1 MSDKERDRDSSEEM
15 EEAGREDVVRV
26 SDDVIM
32 TIAGMT
38 LAEVKG
44 VASTP
49 AGFVGGLFSRKGP
62 AKGVKVETDGNAVSL
77 DVTIAVEY
85 GSRIPDVAA
94 EIQARLRRAIEE
106 MTGKFVRAVN
116 VTVQGIRPPSGAPG
130 VEPED
135 DEDTQAAPPDER
147 QEG

>member
-1 MSDKERDRDSSEEM
+1 MSENEQKRYSSEEM
-15 EEAGREDVVRV
+15 EEAGREDLVRV
-26 SDDVIM
+26 SDEVIM
-32 TIAGMT
+32 TIAGT
-38 LAEVKG
+38 ALAEVKG

-62 AKGVKVETDGNAVSL
+62 AKGVKVETDGNTVSL
-77 DVTIAVEY
+77 DVTVTVEY

-94 EIQARLRRAIEE
+94 EIQTTLRRAIEE

-130 VEPED
+130 IEPVEED
-135 DEDTQAAPPDER
+135 VETPSPDER
-147 QEG
+147 RKD

>member
-1 MSDKERDRDSSEEM
+1 MSDNERNRYSGEEM

-44 VASTP
+44 VASTA

-62 AKGVKVETDGNAVSL
+62 TKGVKVEADGNAVSL

-85 GSRIPDVAA
+85 GARIPDVAA
-94 EIQARLRRAIEE
+94 EIQTRLRRAIEE

-130 VEPED
+130 IEPI
-135 DEDTQAAPPDER
+135 DEDMEAAPPDER
-147 QEG
+147 RED